1 LGEEYYSSK
10 DDLLHSNYNSLQDLY
25 NQKGRS
31 TKFKYKLSSSILSS
45 PTNYN
50 DEFFY
55 DFTKSSLTNLDYYSN
70 NINVESIED
79 NYEFLKNLTF
89 LIHPSYKNLSLTT
102 LNYITP
108 SSYVNVFN
116 SFRADFSEANW
127 LLDFKKSSS
136 NYVNSTVYNNLTQSN
151 TIKLRS
157 TAKNSIVTYNAIQK
171 VYKSRFDES
180 RSNVNFKNFTNSS
193 VNAPFITE
201 PRSSYEG
208 LLSKNKSS
216 FFNTNLYN
224 SFYKNNYSVLLEALN
239 SNNLVIADL
248 PFLVSMKSDA
258 SRYLW
263 FD

>member
-1 LGEEYYSSK
+1 M
-10 DDLLHSNYNSLQDLY
+10 
-25 NQKGRS
+25 
-31 TKFKYKLSSSILSS
+31 LSS

-55 DFTKSSLTNLDYYSN
+55 DFTKSNLVNLDYYSN
-70 NINVESIED
+70 NMNVESIED
-79 NYEFLKNLTF
+79 NYEFLKNLIF
-89 LIHPSYKNLSLTT
+89 LVHPSYKNVFLTT
-102 LNYITP
+102 LNYISP

-127 LLDFKKSSS
+127 LLDFKKFSQ
-136 NYVNSTVYNNLTQSN
+136 NYTNSTTYSNFNQSN
-151 TIKLRS
+151 NIKLRS

-193 VNAPFITE
+193 ASVPFITE

-208 LLSKNKSS
+208 LLSKNKNF

-224 SFYKNNYSVLLEALN
+224 SFFKNNYSVLLEALN
-239 SNNLVIADL
+239 SNNLIIADL

-258 SRYLW
+258 SRYL
-263 FD
+263 